1 MALPPSALPLPPS
14 SAAQAPV
21 PSPPLPDRTK
31 RFSWFDVFAG
41 LSLAGLLLPEA
52 VAYSSI
58 ANLPPEAGVIA
69 LFAGLVCYGLIGTS
83 RFAIVSATSSSAA
96 VLAAASATL
105 GNVGGGG
112 AGNASLRLTMAMA
125 LVLMTGL
132 LFTLAAAARIGSVS
146 DFIAKPVLRGFA
158 FGLAL
163 VIILKQF
170 AGVVGAHLHHTDVI
184 RLLIELFG
192 QIGQW
197 HWPAVAMLAVALVV
211 LLLCARI
218 PHLPGGLVVIVLG
231 IAAGRWIDFHQ
242 LGIGLVGSIAL
253 QLHMPALP
261 ALAYTEWLRIAE
273 LGVAMLLILY
283 AESYSSI
290 RTFAMKHG
298 DAVAPNR
305 DLLALGVANL
315 VSGLFH
321 GVAVGAGFSGSSAND
336 AAGAVSKLAGWCAAL
351 TLLVVVL
358 TLLPMIA
365 LTPEPILAAIVMHA
379 VSHTLRLSVF
389 KTYFFWRRDRFVIV
403 AAVVSVLMLGVL
415 HGLLAAIA
423 VSLVMLLRRLAESSV
438 SVLGRLAGGHDFVS
452 KAEHPDAQSIPGMLI
467 LRPDTALFFAN
478 ADRILAQ
485 VRRTISAAGERV
497 HIVILSLEE
506 SPDLDSTAVEAIGD
520 FYKAMLAEHRQLY
533 FARLKTPVQAVL
545 SHAAIVGLTMAELID
560 LSVDDAVEVALQ
572 AHPDLLNA
580 ARPS

>member
-1 MALPPSALPLPPS
+1 MAVSSSSPVLAAAPP
-14 SAAQAPV
+14 PV
-21 PSPPLPDRTK
+21 QKK
-31 RFSWFDVFAG
+31 RFSWFDVLAG

-52 VAYSSI
+52 VAYASI
-58 ANLPPEAGVIA
+58 ANLPPEAGVMA
-69 LFAGLVCYGLIGTS
+69 LFAGLVCYGLIGSS

-105 GNVGGGG
+105 GNGSGNG
-112 AGNASLRLTMAMA
+112 ALRLTMAMA

-132 LFTLAAAARIGSVS
+132 LFTMAAAARIGSVS

-170 AGVVGAHLHHTDVI
+170 AHVVGVPVHHTDVI
-184 RLLIELFG
+184 RMLVELISQFG
-192 QIGQW
+192 AW
-197 HWPAVAMLAVALVV
+197 NWPAVAMMLVALI
-211 LLLCARI
+211 LLISGARI
-218 PHLPGGLVVIVLG
+218 AHLPGGLIVIVLG
-231 IAAGRWIDFHQ
+231 IAAGKWIDFHT

-253 QLHMPALP
+253 QLQMPTLP
-261 ALAYTEWLRIAE
+261 TLAIAEWLRVAE

-290 RTFAMKHG
+290 RTLAMKHG

-305 DLLALGVANL
+305 DLLALGIANL
-315 VSGLFH
+315 ASGLFH
-321 GVAVGAGFSGSSAND
+321 GLAVGAGFSGSSANE

-365 LTPEPILAAIVMHA
+365 LTPEPILAAVVMHA

-403 AAVVSVLMLGVL
+403 AAVVSVLLLGVL

-438 SVLGRLAGGHDFVS
+438 TVLGRLGDSHDFVS
-452 KAEHPDAQSIPGMLI
+452 KAVHLDAQSIPGMLI

-478 ADRILAQ
+478 AERILAQ
-485 VRRTISAAGERV
+485 ARRAIGAAGEHV
-497 HIVILSLEE
+497 HTVVLSLEE
-506 SPDLDSTAVEAIGD
+506 SPDLDSTSVEALGD
-520 FYKAMLAEHRQLY
+520 FYKAMLAEHRKLY
-533 FARLKTPVQAVL
+533 FARLKTPVQVVL
-545 SHAAIVGLTMAELID
+545 SHAAIAGLTMAELID
-560 LSVDDAVEVALQ
+560 LSVDDAVKVAMQSHHEQLS
-572 AHPDLLNA
+572 ATLDSTPNATHPD
-580 ARPS
+580 

>member
-1 MALPPSALPLPPS
+1 MQQPAIVST
-14 SAAQAPV
+14 
-21 PSPPLPDRTK
+21 DTK
-31 RFSWFDVFAG
+31 RWFARFSWFDLFAG

-69 LFAGLVCYGLIGTS
+69 LFAGLICYGLIGTS

-105 GNVGGGG
+105 GN
-112 AGNASLRLTMAMA
+112 GNASVRLVMAMA
-125 LVLMTGL
+125 LILMTGL

-163 VIILKQF
+163 IIILKQW
-170 AGVVGAHLHHTDVI
+170 AHVVGVHLHHTDVI

-192 QIGQW
+192 QIANW
-197 HWPAVAMLAVALVV
+197 NWAAVAMTIVALI
-211 LLLCARI
+211 LLLGCARV
-218 PHLPGGLVVIVLG
+218 PHLPGGLVVIVMG
-231 IAAGRWIDFHQ
+231 IAAGKWIDLHQ

-253 QLHMPALP
+253 QLQTPTLP
-261 ALAYTEWLRIAE
+261 ILAYTEWLRIAE
-273 LGVAMLLILY
+273 LSVAMMLILY

-298 DAVAPNR
+298 DPVAPNR
-305 DLLALGVANL
+305 DLLALGIANL
-315 VSGLFH
+315 ASGLFH
-321 GVAVGAGFSGSSAND
+321 GLAVGAGFSGSSAND

-351 TLLVVVL
+351 TLLIVVL
-358 TLLPMIA
+358 TLLPAIA

-389 KTYFFWRRDRFVIV
+389 KPYFFWRRDRFVIV
-403 AAVVSVLMLGVL
+403 AAVVSVLLFGVL
-415 HGLLAAIA
+415 DGLLAAIA
-423 VSLVMLLRRLAESSV
+423 VSLLMLLRRLAESSV
-438 SVLGRLAGGHDFVS
+438 TVLGRLSNTHDFVS
-452 KAEHPDAQSIPGMLI
+452 KAAHPEALSVPGMLI

-485 VRRTISAAGERV
+485 SRRAISAAGERI

-520 FYKAMLAEHRQLY
+520 FYKAMLAEHRHLY

-545 SHAAIVGLTMAELID
+545 AHAAIAGLTMAELID
-560 LSVDDAVEVALQ
+560 LSVDDAVTEALQ
-572 AHPDLLNA
+572 AHSDLVSAVDLG
-580 ARPS
+580 

>member
-1 MALPPSALPLPPS
+1 MAVFSTPPSPLV
-14 SAAQAPV
+14 AAA
-21 PSPPLPDRTK
+21 SPPPVEK
-31 RFSWFDVFAG
+31 APFSWFDVFAG

-58 ANLPPEAGVIA
+58 ANLPPAAGVIA

-105 GNVGGGG
+105 GN
-112 AGNASLRLTMAMA
+112 GNGSLRLTMATA
-125 LVLMTGL
+125 LVLMSGL
-132 LFTLAAAARIGSVS
+132 LFMLAAAARIGSVS

-170 AGVVGAHLHHTDVI
+170 AHVVGVPLHHTDVV
-184 RLLIELFG
+184 RLLIELFS
-192 QIGQW
+192 QFAHW
-197 HWPAVAMLAVALVV
+197 NWPAVAMTLAALVV
-211 LLLCARI
+211 LLICARI
-218 PHLPGGLVVIVLG
+218 AHLPGGLIVIVFG
-231 IAAGRWIDFHQ
+231 IAAGKWIDFDQ

-253 QLHMPALP
+253 RLQMPTLP
-261 ALAYTEWLRIAE
+261 ELAYTDWLRVTE

-298 DAVAPNR
+298 DAVSPNR

-315 VSGLFH
+315 ASGLFQ
-321 GVAVGAGFSGSSAND
+321 GLAVGAGFSGSSANE

-365 LTPEPILAAIVMHA
+365 LTPEPILAAVVIHA

-389 KTYFFWRRDRFVIV
+389 KTYFFWRRDRFVIL
-403 AAVVSVLMLGVL
+403 AAVVSVLLLGVMD
-415 HGLLAAIA
+415 GLLAAIA

-438 SVLGRLAGGHDFVS
+438 TVLGRLGDSHDFVS
-452 KAEHPDAQSIPGMLI
+452 KAVHLDAQSIPGMLI

-485 VRRTISAAGERV
+485 ARRIIRAAGERV

-545 SHAAIVGLTMAELID
+545 AHAAIAGLTMAELID
-560 LSVDDAVEVALQ
+560 LSVDDAVKVAQQ
-572 AHPDLLNA
+572 AHPDPISA
-580 ARPS
+580 AHPG

>member
-1 MALPPSALPLPPS
+1 MALQDATSASAES
-14 SAAQAPV
+14 SAPQ
-21 PSPPLPDRTK
+21 SDRAK

-105 GNVGGGG
+105 GGGNS
-112 AGNASLRLTMAMA
+112 ALRLTMAMA

-170 AGVVGAHLHHTDVI
+170 AHVVGVHLHHTDVV
-184 RLLIELFG
+184 RLLIDLFS
-192 QIGQW
+192 QIDQW
-197 HWPAVAMLAVALVV
+197 NWPAVAMTLAALMV
-211 LLLCARI
+211 LLVCARI
-218 PHLPGGLVVIVLG
+218 AHLPGGLIVIVLG
-231 IAAGRWIDFHQ
+231 IVAGQWIDFHQ
-242 LGIGLVGSIAL
+242 LGIGMVGSIAL
-253 QLHMPALP
+253 QLRTPALP

-298 DAVAPNR
+298 DAVAANR
-305 DLLALGVANL
+305 DLLALGAANL
-315 VSGLFH
+315 ASGLFH
-321 GVAVGAGFSGSSAND
+321 GLAVGAGFSGSSAND
-336 AAGAVSKLAGWCAAL
+336 AAGAVSKLAGWSAAL

-358 TLLPMIA
+358 TLLPMVA

-403 AAVVSVLMLGVL
+403 AAVVSVLLLGVL
-415 HGLLAAIA
+415 DGLLAAIA

-438 SVLGRLAGGHDFVS
+438 TVLGRLAHSHDFVS
-452 KAEHPDAQSIPGMLI
+452 KAVHLEAQSIPGMLI

-485 VRRTISAAGERV
+485 ARRAISAAGERV

-545 SHAAIVGLTMAELID
+545 SHAAIAGLTMAELID
-560 LSVDDAVEVALQ
+560 LSVDDAVNVALKS
-572 AHPDLLNA
+572 HPDLFSA
-580 ARPS
+580 VHPD

>member
-1 MALPPSALPLPPS
+1 MASPPSAPAPSLTGS
-14 SAAQAPV
+14 SA
-21 PSPPLPDRTK
+21 PPPERAK

-96 VLAAASATL
+96 VLAAASVSL
-105 GNVGGGG
+105 GGGNG
-112 AGNASLRLTMAMA
+112 VLRLTMAMA

-170 AGVVGAHLHHTDVI
+170 AHVVGVQLHHTDVI
-184 RLLIELFG
+184 RLLIDLFS
-192 QIGQW
+192 QIDHW
-197 HWPAVAMLAVALVV
+197 NWPAVAMTLAALMV
-211 LLLCARI
+211 LLVCARI
-218 PHLPGGLVVIVLG
+218 PHLPGGLIVIVLG
-231 IAAGRWIDFHQ
+231 IVAGKWIDFHR
-242 LGIGLVGSIAL
+242 LGIGMVGSIAL
-253 QLHMPALP
+253 QLQTPTLP

-298 DAVAPNR
+298 DAVSANR

-315 VSGLFH
+315 ASGLFH
-321 GVAVGAGFSGSSAND
+321 GLAVGAGFSGSSAND

-358 TLLPMIA
+358 TLLPAIA

-389 KTYFFWRRDRFVIV
+389 KTTFFWRRDRFVIV
-403 AAVVSVLMLGVL
+403 AAVVSVLLLGVL
-415 HGLLAAIA
+415 DGLLAAIA

-438 SVLGRLAGGHDFVS
+438 SVLGRLGDSHDFVS
-452 KAEHPDAQSIPGMLI
+452 MAVHVDAQSIPGILI

-485 VRRTISAAGERV
+485 VRRAIGAAGERV

-520 FYKAMLAEHRQLY
+520 FYKAILAEHRQLY
-533 FARLKTPVQAVL
+533 FARLKAPVQAVL

-560 LSVDDAVEVALQ
+560 LSVDDAVRVALQ
-572 AHPDLLNA
+572 AHPDLLAPLNA
-580 ARPS
+580 IRPG